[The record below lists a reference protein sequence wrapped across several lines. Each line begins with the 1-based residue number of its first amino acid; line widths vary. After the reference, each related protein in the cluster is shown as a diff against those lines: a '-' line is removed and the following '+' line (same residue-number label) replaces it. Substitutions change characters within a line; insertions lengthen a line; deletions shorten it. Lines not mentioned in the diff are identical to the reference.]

1 MSESRESHVPGV
13 TALVLGALFLGRAGG
28 ALWWHYRYSPTH
40 PSAKGDISSLRCVR
54 ACVRALEGR
63 RRVCVGCAHVHPQ
76 TET

>member
-40 PSAKGDISSLRCVR
+40 PSAKGDIRRSSLRCVR
-54 ACVRALEGR
+54 A
-63 RRVCVGCAHVHPQ
+63 
-76 TET
+76 